1 MNLSKR
7 ILDLQESPIRK
18 LMPLAIQAKRLGKT
32 VYHLNIG
39 QPDIQT
45 PAVFFEAIANNQ
57 EKVLK
62 YAHSAGEPELIK
74 SIQAYFRKDG
84 IDFDEDEIIITNG
97 GSEALIFTAIA
108 LCDPGDEII
117 IPEPFYTNYNG
128 FMRQTDVKVV
138 PITTMAKNG
147 FRLPSKSEIESLIT
161 PKTKAILFSNPGNPT
176 GVVYSE
182 TEIKLL
188 AEIALEH
195 QLFVISDEV
204 YRKIVFD
211 GEESI
216 SIGSIKGIEDRAI
229 IIESVSKR
237 YSSCGARIGSVQS
250 KNKTLMQQILKLAQ
264 SRLCVSTINQI
275 GAAALYQLDDDYV
288 ESVRIEYETRRNVV
302 MAGLKEMGVAS
313 EVPKGAFYQ
322 IVKLPVKDAEK
333 FVRWLLTDF
342 DVDNETVMLAPAED
356 FYATKG
362 YGKNEVRIAYVL
374 EAKLLKRA
382 MEILKLG
389 LEKYLKP
396 DQSNIFSRKDK

>member
-1 MNLSKR
+1 MNFSKR

-18 LMPLAIQAKRLGKT
+18 LMPLAIQAKLSGKT

-39 QPDIQT
+39 QPDIPT
-45 PAVFFEAIANNQ
+45 PAVFFEAIASHQ
-57 EKVLK
+57 HKVLR
-62 YAHSAGEPELIK
+62 YAPSAGEPELIK
-74 SIQAYFRKDG
+74 SIQAYFYKDG
-84 IDFDEDEIIITNG
+84 IYFDEDEIIVTNG

-128 FMRQTDVKVV
+128 FMMQTDVKVV
-138 PITTMAKNG
+138 PITTRAKNG
-147 FRLPSKSEIESLIT
+147 FHLPSKSEIESLIT
-161 PKTKAILFSNPGNPT
+161 PRTKAILFSNPGNPT
-176 GVVYSE
+176 GVVYSKKE
-182 TEIKLL
+182 LQML
-188 AEIALEH
+188 AEIALGH
-195 QLFVISDEV
+195 QLFLISDEV

-211 GEESI
+211 GEECV

-250 KNKTLMQQILKLAQ
+250 KNKALMSQILKLAQ

-275 GAAALYQLDDDYV
+275 GATALYKLDDDYV
-288 ESVRIEYETRRNVV
+288 ETVRKEYEERRNVV
-302 MAGLKEMGVAS
+302 LAGLANIPGVFC

-322 IVKLPVKDAEK
+322 IVTLPIKDAEH
-333 FVRWLLTDF
+333 FISWMLTDF

-356 FYATKG
+356 FYATKALV
-362 YGKNEVRIAYVL
+362 KNEVRIAYVL

-382 MEILKLG
+382 MEILKLA
-389 LEKYLKP
+389 LEKYLKTN
-396 DQSNIFSRKDK
+396 Q